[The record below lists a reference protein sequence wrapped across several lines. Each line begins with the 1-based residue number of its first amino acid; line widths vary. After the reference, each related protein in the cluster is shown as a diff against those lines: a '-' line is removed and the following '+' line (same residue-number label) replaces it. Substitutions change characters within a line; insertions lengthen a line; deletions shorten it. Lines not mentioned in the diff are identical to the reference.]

1 MPSVALPSPLKF
13 LLFYALWKILI
24 ASSLPFMKII
34 LTTIRRVLYT
44 DLIQMQRNEAWRAG
58 ACLLSLIIASLCSD
72 GRGESIHPA
81 VTQPPAGP
89 RCDAPISDA
98 ANRLIDAALLNPT
111 YSLLILKLIN
121 SCCFFEIFKMLLH
134 FEIFQSTNVT
144 LFPLP
149 GVVIIIAWITINH
162 KMASYH
168 HPPTAECRHT
178 HDRMQLDSCHH

>member
-1 MPSVALPSPLKF
+1 
-13 LLFYALWKILI
+13 
-24 ASSLPFMKII
+24 MK
-34 LTTIRRVLYT
+34 
-44 DLIQMQRNEAWRAG
+44 AWRAG
-58 ACLLSLIIASLCSD
+58 ACLLSLIIASLCRD

-98 ANRLIDAALLNPT
+98 ANWLIDAALLTPT
-111 YSLLILKLIN
+111 YSLLILKIIN
-121 SCCFFEIFKMLLH
+121 SCCFFEIYKMLLH

-178 HDRMQLDSCHH
+178 HDRMQLDSCPPCPHSNNDNKISMWIQLASIEMRLSSIMN